1 MFCGLVS
8 TGVALGFC
16 AMLLGGAFPARAAG
30 PECEPR
36 RRALVLGIDGA
47 RGDVLDDLAWKRGTV
62 PALRDLMARGIHARC
77 PDPASAECARAHPG
91 PRIAPEAAWV
101 TAPGWA
107 SVLSGVD
114 ARRHGVIDNSP
125 ASLARYARTA
135 RLFPSF
141 LMRARATGLE
151 TAAGGVGAFLTSV
164 DGEGVYP
171 GVLDHECAETP
182 SELRAS
188 ALRRASCNLSQRLPL
203 DSRDPGRDAKL
214 VAWLIERA
222 AEPRADAL
230 MGVLDQVDEAGHRHG
245 FGSRS
250 EYIAAFRA
258 ADALI
263 GPLVAELERGVA
275 TRCEAWLVIV
285 TADHGGHARFLRGG
299 AHGQR
304 PGTDDAIPFSV
315 TVLGPSA
322 PLIPLRAPVTQM
334 DVHPT
339 VMHWLG
345 LPLGSEL
352 DGRVQGIRGSPGR
365 SSSVNR

>member
-1 MFCGLVS
+1 LKVRSSSALALACGAVLF
-8 TGVALGFC
+8 LGTS
-16 AMLLGGAFPARAAG
+16 AAGAAG

-47 RGDVLDDLAWKRGTV
+47 RGDVLDDLAWKRGGV
-62 PALRDLMARGIHARC
+62 PALRDLMARGVYARC
-77 PDPASAECARAHPG
+77 PEPASPECARAHPG
-91 PRIAPEAAWV
+91 PRIAPQSAWV

-114 ARRHGVIDNSP
+114 ARRHEVLDNSP
-125 ASLARYARTA
+125 ASLTRYVQTA
-135 RLFPSF
+135 RAFPSF
-141 LMRARATGLE
+141 LMRARAAGLG
-151 TAAGGVGAFLTSV
+151 TAAGGVGAFLTST
-164 DGEGVYP
+164 DGEGIYP

-182 SELRAS
+182 RELRAA
-188 ALRRASCNLSQRLPL
+188 ALRTATCNLSQRLPL
-203 DSRDPGRDAKL
+203 DSRDPRRDAKL
-214 VAWLIERA
+214 VAWLIERT
-222 AEPRADAL
+222 AEGRADVL

-245 FGSRS
+245 FGPRS
-250 EYIAAFRA
+250 SYRAAFRA

-263 GPLVAELERGVA
+263 DPLVAELERGVA

-285 TADHGGHARFLRGG
+285 TADHGGHARFLLGG

-304 PGTDDAIPFSV
+304 PGSDDAIPFSV
-315 TVLGPSA
+315 TVLGASV
-322 PLIPLRAPVTQM
+322 PLLPLRAPVTQM
-334 DVHPT
+334 DTHPT

-345 LPLGSEL
+345 LPLAPEL